1 MTDPHPDIPGI
12 YTITV
17 TGTHPDETPTVTIHL
32 PAGNITRQ
40 FATIDAAH
48 THAQE
53 LTDLMRRNTTTNT
66 QPR

>member
-17 TGTHPDETPTVTIHL
+17 TVTIHL

-48 THAQE
+48 THAHE